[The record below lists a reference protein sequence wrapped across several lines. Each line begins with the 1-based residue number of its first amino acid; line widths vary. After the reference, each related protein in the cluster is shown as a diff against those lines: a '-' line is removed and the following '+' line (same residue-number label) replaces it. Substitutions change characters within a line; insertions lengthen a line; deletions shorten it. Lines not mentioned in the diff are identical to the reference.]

1 MGPALLLS
9 HGIGERFDPMGPEN
23 SVAKRGPFGPSVSG
37 LGLCWFFLGGPHR
50 GQVIPQNA
58 SLWTGALKT
67 QCFGTT
73 LPEP

>member
-1 MGPALLLS
+1 MGPALLLP

-58 SLWTGALKT
+58 PLWTCAIKT

-73 LPEP
+73 LLEP